1 MTYLEKLLA
10 QKVAE
15 LKAAHP
21 LAYIKI
27 KHEIEQIKACIIEA
41 DRVNEKN

>member
-10 QKVAE
+10 QKIAE
-15 LKAAHP
+15 LKSAHP

-27 KHEIEQIKACIIEA
+27 KREIEQVEACIVEA
-41 DRVNEKN
+41 AKLEEA